1 MDSQE
6 LATPTVARQLAK
18 DDVLVR
24 STVTRLRLRVHTQSQ
39 GSRSLRLAVRARNPR
54 GLRWFEAKLARSALL
69 ALRCYSLWPQS
80 AWTRRATLP
89 GTHRTVVLSVDAD
102 VVLVCCGGGGL
113 VGAVAAALRLA
124 HSKARSSHR
133 GSCTAPRSP
142 VVLWTCCGGCGPR
155 GCGSNRFLHHCTRGS
170 IRDQCNACNASTG

>member
-1 MDSQE
+1 M
-6 LATPTVARQLAK
+6 
-18 DDVLVR
+18 LVR

-69 ALRCYSLWPQS
+69 ARCCRRCDSLWPQS

-124 HSKARSSHR
+124 HSKAKRAPLVNSPLKLHR
-133 GSCTAPRSP
+133 TAPHRTAPHRTAPRSP
-142 VVLWTCCGGCGPR
+142 TLLLRRLWATWLRLQPIPA
-155 GCGSNRFLHHCTRGS
+155 LHSVTS
-170 IRDQCNACNASTG
+170 AIRAMPASTG